1 MASSARQRPSLT
13 IDPDNLASP
22 FREFREYWTSKCA
35 GRAMP
40 RRADVDPL
48 ELPRPYMP
56 YLSIIEVLPDTDD
69 FRFRVIGTG
78 ITERLGRDSTG
89 RTVREVYAAA
99 DRESREWMLEAYQA
113 VVTHKR
119 PVLKRGTLRMVQ
131 KDFVDFEALHLPLSE
146 DGERVS
152 MLFGYTHF
160 LDRKPRKG

>member
-1 MASSARQRPSLT
+1 MAISMRKRPSLT
-13 IDPDNLASP
+13 VDPTDLTSP
-22 FREFREYWTSKCA
+22 LREIRDYWASKCG

-40 RRADVDPL
+40 RRADIDPL
-48 ELPRPYMP
+48 DLTAQHMP
-56 YLSIIEVLPDTDD
+56 YLSILEVLPDTQD

-89 RTVREVYAAA
+89 KTVREVYAAA
-99 DRESREWMLEAYQA
+99 DDETREWMLETYQA

-131 KDFVDFEALHLPLSE
+131 KDHVDFEALHLPLSE

-152 MLFGYTHF
+152 MLFGRTHF
-160 LDRKPRKG
+160 LDRKSRKG

>member
-1 MASSARQRPSLT
+1 MASNARQRPSLT
-13 IDPDNLASP
+13 IDPDNLVSP
-22 FREFREYWTSKCA
+22 LREIRDYWASKCG
-35 GRAMP
+35 GRAIP
-40 RRADVDPL
+40 RRADIDPL
-48 ELPRPYMP
+48 ELPAQHMP
-56 YLSIIEVLPDTDD
+56 YLSILDVLPQTND

-89 RTVREVYAAA
+89 KTVREVYAAA
-99 DRESREWMLEAYQA
+99 DRETRDWMLEVYQA

-131 KDFVDFEALHLPLSE
+131 KEFVDFEALHVPLSE

-152 MLFGYTHF
+152 MLFGRTHF